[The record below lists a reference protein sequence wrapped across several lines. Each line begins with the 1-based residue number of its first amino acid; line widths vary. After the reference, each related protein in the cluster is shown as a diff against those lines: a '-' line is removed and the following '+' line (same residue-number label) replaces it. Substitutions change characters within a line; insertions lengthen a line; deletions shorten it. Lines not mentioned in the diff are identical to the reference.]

1 MITFNIGQTIYI
13 YNFQKNACS
22 SILFNNVLS
31 NLMNY
36 YTMEQRLIKM
46 NALMKVGK
54 KFKMEMSL
62 PIIF

>member
-1 MITFNIGQTIYI
+1 MIIFNIGQTIYI

-22 SILFNNVLS
+22 IIL
-31 NLMNY
+31 LMFY
-36 YTMEQRLIKM
+36 QTLWTMEQRLIKM

-54 KFKMEMSL
+54 KFKIEMSL